1 MLEDL
6 TEFMLDRQRM
16 RKRAD
21 ELRACFERYKGSLPL
36 IAETYA
42 AMLEKVA
49 DDPEP
54 YRAYLERPDRE
65 PIIRLT
71 EVMQVDEPWQR
82 ALDHLQTLLVAP
94 SKPEEPVKKKGKRLI
109 WLVDPDI
116 GTIEPVE
123 QTAKR
128 DGWNTGRALSFRR
141 VIKNDPPLELD
152 EDDRRVID
160 SLHHGFE
167 RSMYGYSVTEV
178 YGPDPNKTLL
188 ALVGHPRV
196 FDANFRD
203 RPVGTGPL
211 SGGTGHFRSA
221 RRLPDRAVA
230 FRRCADRLP

>member
-1 MLEDL
+1 MSWAAG
-6 TEFMLDRQRM
+6 
-16 RKRAD
+16 RARRIRLARLGAQ
-21 ELRACFERYKGSLPL
+21 LRAAAERAGADYEARLGATATAYVRFATSDAALLELMFAGKQREQAGSLH
-36 IAETYA
+36 EA
-42 AMLEKVA
+42 A
-49 DDPEP
+49 
-54 YRAYLERPDRE
+54 DR
-65 PIIRLT
+65 
-71 EVMQVDEPWQR
+71 
-82 ALDHLQTLLVAP
+82 
-94 SKPEEPVKKKGKRLI
+94 GKRLI

-141 VIKNDPPLELD
+141 VIKNDPPLEMD

-167 RSMYGYSVTEV
+167 RSMYRYSVTEV

-203 RPVGTGPL
+203 RQLELVRYPVELVISEARGGYRTRCRISPMRRPSSWSRKRATATG
-211 SGGTGHFRSA
+211 
-221 RRLPDRAVA
+221 
-230 FRRCADRLP
+230 

>member
-1 MLEDL
+1 MSAIAKGNDPEAAASWKAFTNPCTGRRWRSAGGSGRIHARPPAD
-6 TEFMLDRQRM
+6 

-21 ELRACFERYKGSLPL
+21 ELRDSFERYKGSLPL

-42 AMLEKVA
+42 AMLEKVS

-54 YRAYLERPDRE
+54 YRAYLERPGRE

-94 SKPEEPVKKKGKRLI
+94 AEAQEPVKKKGKRLI

-128 DGWNTGRALSFRR
+128 DGWNTGRRCPSAASSRTTRR
-141 VIKNDPPLELD
+141 SNWT
-152 EDDRRVID
+152 R
-160 SLHHGFE
+160 
-167 RSMYGYSVTEV
+167 T
-178 YGPDPNKTLL
+178 
-188 ALVGHPRV
+188 
-196 FDANFRD
+196 
-203 RPVGTGPL
+203 TG
-211 SGGTGHFRSA
+211 A
-221 RRLPDRAVA
+221 
-230 FRRCADRLP
+230 